1 MNTYVVEDNQ
11 LVRPAALMV
20 ADGEEKAL
28 PDNRGDDLLGEKQQQ
43 CAANGGEVKVVHL
56 EKKAELEGLAIA
68 HKLPAAEN
76 YNVVHKKRDNT
87 RLQGRERCDALL
99 EAEVLG
105 LVARN
110 GLKDLFENGP

>member
-11 LVRPAALMV
+11 LVRPAALVV
-20 ADGEEKAL
+20 ADGKEKTL
-28 PDNRGDDLLGEKQQQ
+28 PDNRGDDLLGEKKQQ
-43 CAANGGEVKVVHL
+43 CTANGGEVKVVQL
-56 EKKAELEGLAIA
+56 EEKAELEGLAIA
-68 HKLPAAEN
+68 HKLPAAKN
-76 YNVVHKKRDNT
+76 YNVVYKERDNT
-87 RLQGRERCDALL
+87 SLEGRERCDALL